1 MCGYN
6 ASGGIHLYSLLLMDW
21 HLARSGACSLPWHPP
36 SLQGLPGPPSSPPLP
51 WTPPLR
57 QLLGNTPDFSGRK
70 RACFLKRS
78 FLNTKWEEQHVFIF
92 HLSREA
98 LRRFPDRNSFICP
111 VPSMQAAGK
120 GTCSRLSKQ
129 ELEEVPGIN
138 RFLGMLS
145 PPPPIPCLQEC
156 IWGLRVHL
164 CTIHQGGA
172 DNQLDAANWT
182 NGMFIHSF
190 PSVLGPPFAY
200 KQWQWCIRLPGCHLV
215 GCICRDLRLAGLW
228 TWTRAN
234 CISLFLHTPQHLF

>member
-21 HLARSGACSLPWHPP
+21 HLARSGACSLPCHPP

-57 QLLGNTPDFSGRK
+57 QLLGNTPDFSRGK
-70 RACFLKRS
+70 RACFSKRS
-78 FLNTKWEEQHVFIF
+78 FLNTKWEEQHLFIS
-92 HLSREA
+92 HLSWEA
-98 LRRFPDRNSFICP
+98 LKRFPDRNSFICP
-111 VPSMQAAGK
+111 VSSRQTAGK
-120 GTCSRLSKQ
+120 GACSRLTEQ

-145 PPPPIPCLQEC
+145 PPPPIPCLQER

-172 DNQLDAANWT
+172 DNQLDAANPT
-182 NGMFIHSF
+182 NGLFIHSF

-200 KQWQWCIRLPGCHLV
+200 EQ
-215 GCICRDLRLAGLW
+215 
-228 TWTRAN
+228 
-234 CISLFLHTPQHLF
+234 